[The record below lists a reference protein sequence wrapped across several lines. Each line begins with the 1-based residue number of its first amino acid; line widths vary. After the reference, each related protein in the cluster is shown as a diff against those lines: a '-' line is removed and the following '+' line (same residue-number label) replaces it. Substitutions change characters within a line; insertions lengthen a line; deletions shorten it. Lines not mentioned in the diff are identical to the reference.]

1 MTFRVLH
8 TSDWHLGRA
17 LHEESL
23 LGDQAWA
30 LDRLV
35 EVAKD
40 ARPDVVVVAGDVY
53 ERAVPPPEAVT
64 LLDDALTRLAA
75 LGVPTVVIAGNHDSA
90 ERLTFGARLLSTRGV
105 HLRGA
110 LDDAGRP
117 VEIPGK
123 GFVYALPFVEPDVVR
138 SMLGD
143 EEIRGHAAA
152 TERVLGPIRV
162 DAAGRSL
169 PTVLVAHSFIQG
181 ATRTP
186 DSERP
191 IVGTAESVPVEP
203 VAGFDY
209 VALGHLHAAQVV
221 SDSVRYSGSLLKY
234 SFSEA
239 THTKGAVLVELERG
253 KASAETI
260 ELGARRDLARLRGTL
275 QDLLT
280 RPELEKHRGDLV
292 EATLDDRDYVVDAKR
307 RLQARFPHVVS
318 VVRSELALPLAGASF
333 SRQVEGAGHDDRLL
347 FESFFRTVV
356 GADPEAEH
364 RAVFVEALAEIDR
377 QERRS

>member
-1 MTFRVLH
+1 MGLRVLH

-23 LGDQAWA
+23 LSDQAWV
-30 LDRLV
+30 LDRLG

-53 ERAVPPPEAVT
+53 DRAVPSPEAVT
-64 LLDDALTRLAA
+64 LLDDALTRLAD
-75 LGVPTVVIAGNHDSA
+75 LGVPIVVIAGNHDSA

-110 LDDAGRP
+110 LDDAHQP
-117 VEIPGK
+117 VEVPGK
-123 GFVYALPFVEPDVVR
+123 GFVYAVPFVEPDVVR
-138 SMLGD
+138 TLVGD
-143 EEIRGHAAA
+143 EAIRGHAAA
-152 TERVLGPIRV
+152 TERVLARV
-162 DAAGRSL
+162 RADAAARAS

-181 ATRTP
+181 ATQTP

-191 IVGTAESVPVEP
+191 IVGSAESVALET

-209 VALGHLHAAQVV
+209 VALGHLHAAQALG
-221 SDSVRYSGSLLKY
+221 DSVRYSGSLLKY

-239 THTKGAVLVELERG
+239 THAKGAVLVEVERG
-253 KASAETI
+253 KASAEAVA
-260 ELGARRDLARLRGTL
+260 LGARRDLARIRGTL
-275 QDLLT
+275 EDLLG
-280 RPELEKHRGDLV
+280 RPDLERHRRDLV
-292 EATLDDRDYVVDAKR
+292 EATLENRDYVVDAKR

-318 VVRSELALPLAGASF
+318 VVRSELALPPAGTSF
-333 SRQVEGAGHDDRLL
+333 SRQVEGAGRDDERL
-347 FESFFRTVV
+347 FESFCRTVV
-356 GADPEAEH
+356 GAGPEEEH
-364 RAVFVEALAEIDR
+364 RAAFAEALAAVER

>member
-1 MTFRVLH
+1 VSLRVLH

-23 LGDQAWA
+23 LSDQAWV

-35 EVAKD
+35 EVMKD
-40 ARPDVVVVAGDVY
+40 ARPDVVVVAGDIF

-64 LLDDALTRLAA
+64 LLDDALTRLAG

-90 ERLTFGARLLSTRGV
+90 ERLTFGARLLSTRGI

-110 LDDAGRP
+110 LEDAHRP
-117 VEIPGK
+117 VEIPDK

-138 SMLGD
+138 SLVGD
-143 EEIRGHAAA
+143 EGIRGHAAA
-152 TERVLGPIRV
+152 TERVLASVRM
-162 DAAGRSL
+162 DAAKRAL

-181 ATRTP
+181 AKQTP

-191 IVGTAESVPVEP
+191 IVGTAESVPLAT

-209 VALGHLHAAQVV
+209 VALGHLHAAQVL

-239 THTKGAVLVELERG
+239 THRKGAVLVEVDRG
-253 KASAETI
+253 RASAETV
-260 ELGARRDLARLRGTL
+260 ELGARRDLARIRGTL

-280 RPELEKHRGDLV
+280 LPELERHCGDLV

-307 RLQARFPHVVS
+307 RLQARFPHVLS
-318 VVRSELALPLAGASF
+318 VVRSELTFATAGTSF
-333 SRQVEGAGHDDRLL
+333 SRQVEGAGRDDELL
-347 FESFFRTVV
+347 FESFFRTVA
-356 GADPEAEH
+356 GTDPQPEQ
-364 RAVFVEALAEIDR
+364 RAIFTEALAAVER
-377 QERRS
+377 QERHS